1 MVAVETSGFE
11 TPEEAVAALSHT
23 AEDPEL
29 SPPAINGT
37 RLYEKHV
44 SPGKC
49 SCDPSPLGREGQAP
63 AGPESCQAEAK
74 DFVWS
79 SCILSIASPFDPI
92 KHRHDYHRLKIRFY
106 SLAKKSV

>member
-1 MVAVETSGFE
+1 MVAVETSRFE

-37 RLYEKHV
+37 HLYEKHV

-49 SCDPSPLGREGQAP
+49 SCDPSPLGCEGQAP
-63 AGPESCQAEAK
+63 AGQ
-74 DFVWS
+74 
-79 SCILSIASPFDPI
+79 SPF
-92 KHRHDYHRLKIRFY
+92 RLKLRISFGLRAY
-106 SLAKKSV
+106 

>member
-1 MVAVETSGFE
+1 MVAVETSRFE
-11 TPEEAVAALSHT
+11 MPEEAVAALSHT

-49 SCDPSPLGREGQAP
+49 SCDPAPLGREGQAP
-63 AGPESCQAEAK
+63 AGQ
-74 DFVWS
+74 
-79 SCILSIASPFDPI
+79 SPF
-92 KHRHDYHRLKIRFY
+92 RLKLRISFGLRAY
-106 SLAKKSV
+106 

>member
-1 MVAVETSGFE
+1 MVAVETSRFE

-37 RLYEKHV
+37 HLYEKHV

-63 AGPESCQAEAK
+63 AGRR
-74 DFVWS
+74 
-79 SCILSIASPFDPI
+79 PF
-92 KHRHDYHRLKIRFY
+92 RLKLRISFGLRAY
-106 SLAKKSV
+106 